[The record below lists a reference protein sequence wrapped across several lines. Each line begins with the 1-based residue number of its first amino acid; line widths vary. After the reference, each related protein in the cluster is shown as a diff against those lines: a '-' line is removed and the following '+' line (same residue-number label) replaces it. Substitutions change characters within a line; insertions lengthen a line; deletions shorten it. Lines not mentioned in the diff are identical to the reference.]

1 MPGEQ
6 MNHMK
11 MEKNG
16 LYLSLIMIIW
26 EVTKTTVR
34 TANGIFLQIEELSK
48 KEGYDG
54 EYPY

>member
-11 MEKNG
+11 MQKNG
-16 LYLSLIMIIW
+16 LYLSMIIW
-26 EVTKTTVR
+26 EVTKTTMR

-54 EYPY
+54 EYPF